1 MKTLTIIDFVAYQ
14 WAPLQAPLYVDL
26 TGKTVV
32 IIGANVGIGFEA
44 ANHFAN
50 MKPARLILGCR
61 SEERGHTAAKGIP
74 YPFPPV

>member
-1 MKTLTIIDFVAYQ
+1 MKSMTPASFIAYQ

-44 ANHFAN
+44 AKHFAR

-61 SEERGHTAAKGIP
+61 SEERGQTAAKGTSC
-74 YPFPPV
+74 